1 VGSSPGARAHS
12 RGGLCDRRRGAGRG
26 RPGHRGADHARGGG
40 GGRGGPVG
48 PGVSA
53 LARAAAR
60 AGAAGT
66 RGRRAPGLHLAAARQ
81 REGLRAVS
89 RFEYH
94 EPESLAEAIAL
105 AERHGAEA
113 SFLAGGTD
121 LIVQIERGGMAP
133 RHVVGLGRVPGLTGI
148 EANGRI
154 ALGARVTH
162 RAIERAAAFSGSLR
176 GLVESAEVI
185 GGHQVRN
192 VGTVGGNLVNA
203 SPAADLVPCLLALDA
218 AVTLV
223 GPGGERELP
232 VEGFLVAPNRT
243 ARRPDELLTRVS
255 FSALP
260 ARAAT
265 AFLKAGRRRAM
276 EISVVCVAARL
287 TLDASLE
294 RCLDARVALG
304 AVAPTA
310 LRAREA
316 ERALEGQ
323 PAGAETFRRAA
334 EAAQQA
340 CRPIDDVRASAAFRR
355 HLVGVL
361 VRRALDRCVDRARAG
376 C

>member
-1 VGSSPGARAHS
+1 M
-12 RGGLCDRRRGAGRG
+12 
-26 RPGHRGADHARGGG
+26 
-40 GGRGGPVG
+40 
-48 PGVSA
+48 
-53 LARAAAR
+53 
-60 AGAAGT
+60 
-66 RGRRAPGLHLAAARQ
+66 
-81 REGLRAVS
+81 S

-94 EPESLAEAIAL
+94 QPESLVEAIAL
-105 AERHGAEA
+105 AERYGAEA

-133 RHVVGLGRVPGLTGI
+133 RHVVGLERVPGLTGI
-148 EANGRI
+148 ETNGRI

-162 RAIERAAAFSGSLR
+162 RAIERAAAFAGALR

-232 VEGFLVAPNRT
+232 VERFLLGPNRT

-255 FSALP
+255 FPALP
-260 ARAAT
+260 AGAAT

-287 TLDASLE
+287 TLDTSLE

-310 LRAREA
+310 LRVHEA

-323 PAGAETFRRAA
+323 PVGAEAFRRAA

-361 VRRALDRCVDRARAG
+361 VRRTLDRCVERARAAA
-376 C
+376 

>member
-1 VGSSPGARAHS
+1 
-12 RGGLCDRRRGAGRG
+12 
-26 RPGHRGADHARGGG
+26 
-40 GGRGGPVG
+40 
-48 PGVSA
+48 
-53 LARAAAR
+53 
-60 AGAAGT
+60 
-66 RGRRAPGLHLAAARQ
+66 
-81 REGLRAVS
+81 VS
-89 RFEYH
+89 RFAFYQ
-94 EPESLAEAIAL
+94 PESLAEAIAL
-105 AERHGAEA
+105 AERHGGEA

-121 LIVQIERGGMAP
+121 LIVQMQRGAVAP
-133 RHVVGLGRVPGLTGI
+133 RHVVDLGRVPGLAGI
-148 EANGRI
+148 DANGRL

-162 RAIERAAAFSGSLR
+162 RAIERAAAFAGPLH

-192 VGTVGGNLVNA
+192 VGTVGGNLVNG
-203 SPAADLVPCLLALDA
+203 SPAADLVPSLLVLDA
-218 AVTLV
+218 AVMLV

-232 VEGFLVAPNRT
+232 LERFVVGPNRT
-243 ARRPDELLTRVS
+243 ARRPDELLTRVT
-255 FSALP
+255 FPMLP
-260 ARAAT
+260 ARSAT

-294 RCLDARVALG
+294 RCVEARIALG

-310 LRAREA
+310 LRIHKA
-316 ERALEGQ
+316 ERAFEGQ
-323 PAGAETFRRAA
+323 PVGAEAFQRAA